1 MKMEKN
7 FFEYEKKCDYETEII
22 KEGKGFKIYNLKYP
36 SPLQTPFYEVN
47 TVYAKYFKNLSSD
60 KAIIV
65 IHGLGEEITARHIA
79 KFFLKSGFSS
89 LQISMPYSKK
99 RIPKRKKVRNVDL
112 SKVFLT
118 GFKQGVVDIRKGI
131 DFLKKENRKIGIMG
145 LSLGSIISS
154 LVAGIDRRINSG
166 VFILGGGDIADLF
179 WHSKHPLVKIYKKRL
194 EKIMTIE
201 ELKRKWEVIEPLN
214 YIIPEREKYLMINAK
229 KDLFVMPKYAE
240 KLWMALGKP
249 EIKWLKA
256 THLTTIFY
264 LPYIERISLSHFQKT
279 LT

>member
-1 MKMEKN
+1 
-7 FFEYEKKCDYETEII
+7 
-22 KEGKGFKIYNLKYP
+22 
-36 SPLQTPFYEVN
+36 
-47 TVYAKYFKNLSSD
+47 
-60 KAIIV
+60 
-65 IHGLGEEITARHIA
+65 
-79 KFFLKSGFSS
+79 
-89 LQISMPYSKK
+89 
-99 RIPKRKKVRNVDL
+99 
-112 SKVFLT
+112 
-118 GFKQGVVDIRKGI
+118 
-131 DFLKKENRKIGIMG
+131 
-145 LSLGSIISS
+145 
-154 LVAGIDRRINSG
+154 
-166 VFILGGGDIADLF
+166 
-179 WHSKHPLVKIYKKRL
+179 
-194 EKIMTIE
+194 MTIE